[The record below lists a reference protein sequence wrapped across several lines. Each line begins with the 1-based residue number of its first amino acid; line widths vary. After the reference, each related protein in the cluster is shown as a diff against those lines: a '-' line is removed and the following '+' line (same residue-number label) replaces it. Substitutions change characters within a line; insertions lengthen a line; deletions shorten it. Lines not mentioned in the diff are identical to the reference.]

1 MALELFSGAENRW
14 APAGPDSRDFWA
26 SDGKHRKPAQHLY
39 TISGPMPPPLPFGLS
54 VVAAAKG
61 IQDAL
66 PLCPYGFGTWTGSS
80 AKSQHKGK

>member
-1 MALELFSGAENRW
+1 
-14 APAGPDSRDFWA
+14 
-26 SDGKHRKPAQHLY
+26 
-39 TISGPMPPPLPFGLS
+39 MPPPLPFGLS

-66 PLCPYGFGTWTGSS
+66 QLCPYGFGTWTGSS